1 MNPFKLFFQIDDWLS
16 YYLYF
21 ITLYL
26 ETEKLILFINFYS
39 FILKMDEN
47 KYRNIYNSMNSNQ
60 SYQTYY
66 INSISDYSQNSTIT
80 QQQYNFIK
88 DDMIKYMNK

>member
-1 MNPFKLFFQIDDWLS
+1 
-16 YYLYF
+16 
-21 ITLYL
+21 
-26 ETEKLILFINFYS
+26 
-39 FILKMDEN
+39 MDEN
-47 KYRNIYNSMNSNQ
+47 KYRNIYNAMNSNY

-66 INSISDYSQNSTIT
+66 INSICDSSQNSTIT